1 MSDRVRRKLG
11 KVLSDPIDELK
22 KDKYLDTMILVENDE
37 KAASRTRAAACMYI
51 LRNDYDF
58 TTSVRG
64 KEVWICKDKDNIGSS
79 KTIDISRLE
88 QVS

>member
-11 KVLSDPIDELK
+11 KLISDPIDELNS
-22 KDKYLDTMILVENDE
+22 DKYLDTVILVEQDE
-37 KAASRTRAAACMYI
+37 RAASRTRAAACMYI
-51 LRNDYDF
+51 LRNDYDL

-64 KEVWICKDKDNIGSS
+64 HEVWVCKDKDNVGSS
-79 KTIDISRLE
+79 KTINISRLE

>member
-1 MSDRVRRKLG
+1 MSERIRRKLG
-11 KVLSDPIDELK
+11 KLLSDPIDELNG
-22 KDKYLDTMILVENDE
+22 DKWLDTMILVEEDE
-37 KAASRTRAAACMYI
+37 RAASRTRAAACMYI
-51 LRNDYDF
+51 LRNDYNL

-64 KEVWICKDKDNIGSS
+64 REVWVCKDKDNIGRS